1 MKKWTKLITSVICFT
16 CFSAFSYAADSP
28 AGSGVQGLSPELRS
42 LLSKEM
48 LSLQEGMKSILPAYI
63 SGDLDEV
70 ARIASKI
77 KSSYI
82 LKQQITDAQK
92 RELKSKLPISFLQ
105 SDQKFH
111 EYAGMLE
118 HVAKENKMELVGFYY
133 SKLSE
138 SCVSCHSQYAT
149 HRFQGFN
156 KKPSQNSDHH

>member
-1 MKKWTKLITSVICFT
+1 MKKIIKFTTSVICFT
-16 CFSAFSYAADSP
+16 YFSAFCYADSE
-28 AGSGVQGLSPELRS
+28 VQDLSPELRS

-48 LSLQEGMKSILPAYI
+48 FSLQLGMQTILPAYI

-70 ARIASKI
+70 AKIANRIKN
-77 KSSYI
+77 SYI

-92 RELKSKLPISFLQ
+92 HELKIKLPTSFLQ

-118 HVAKENKMELVGFYY
+118 HVSKEENIELVGFYY

-138 SCVSCHSQYAT
+138 SCVSCHSQHAT
-149 HRFQGFN
+149 HRFQGFG
-156 KKPSQNSDHH
+156 KKPPQNNDHH